1 MKTIIVRTQAELDAL
16 PDRFDE
22 YTVIEIRSK
31 PEDRYIQVT
40 KAWESSRVVARDSSR
55 VVARDSSSVEAWDSS
70 SVEARDSSSVE
81 AWGSST
87 VEARESSSVEAW
99 ESSRVEARDSSS
111 VEARESS
118 SVVARDSSR
127 VEARESSSVEAWGS
141 VGVHLEGVDVTV
153 LLYGFAVCW
162 KKAQGTIKKESET
175 ATIIEPIFKEGVTR
189 WCENEAIKVDNGK
202 VIVFKRVSKK
212 WQTQEGTK
220 NETIWEPGKTLEH
233 HDWRPNEEECGE
245 GKYHAC
251 SRAYFCDEFRNL
263 GDDRYVA
270 LEVAIED
277 MYAWP
282 RPSYPHKIAF
292 RKCKVLHECDQWGDK
307 IETKNGC

>member
-55 VVARDSSSVEAWDSS
+55 VVARESSRV
-70 SVEARDSSSVE
+70 VARDSSRV
-81 AWGSST
+81 
-87 VEARESSSVEAW
+87 VARESS
-99 ESSRVEARDSSS
+99 RV
-111 VEARESS
+111 VARESS

>member
-40 KAWESSRVVARDSSR
+40 KAR
-55 VVARDSSSVEAWDSS
+55 
-70 SVEARDSSSVE
+70 
-81 AWGSST
+81 
-87 VEARESSSVEAW
+87 
-99 ESSRVEARDSSS
+99 ESSRVEARG
-111 VEARESS
+111 SS
-118 SVVARDSSR
+118 SVVAWESSR
-127 VEARESSSVEAWGS
+127 VEAWGS

-175 ATIIEPIFKEGVTR
+175 ATIIEPIFKEGVTG

-277 MYAWP
+277 MYAWS

>member
-55 VVARDSSSVEAWDSS
+55 VVARESSRVVARDSSRVVARDSSSVEAWDSS

-81 AWGSST
+81 A
-87 VEARESSSVEAW
+87 RESSG
-99 ESSRVEARDSSS
+99 
-111 VEARESS
+111 
-118 SVVARDSSR
+118 VVARDSSR

-175 ATIIEPIFKEGVTR
+175 ATIIEPIFKEGVTG